1 MIFLF
6 FFFFFFFNLFFYY
19 YYYFFQGDVA
29 DVDIM
34 DDMLSTENKGKDA
47 FETFMR
53 ERLNPTTKDVFSP
66 ITQLKL
72 KTFKQRKLK
81 KIANSM
87 P

>member
-1 MIFLF
+1 MFC
-6 FFFFFFFNLFFYY
+6 
-19 YYYFFQGDVA
+19 FFQGDE
-29 DVDIM
+29 DIM

-53 ERLNPTTKDVFSP
+53 ERLNPATKDVFSP

-81 KIANSM
+81 KKSQIQCPKSK
-87 P
+87 

>member
-1 MIFLF
+1 MLLF
-6 FFFFFFFNLFFYY
+6 VLV
-19 YYYFFQGDVA
+19 FFQGDE
-29 DVDIM
+29 DIM
-34 DDMLSTENKGKDA
+34 DDMLSAENKVKDA

-53 ERLNPTTKDVFSP
+53 ERLNSATKDVFSS

-81 KIANSM
+81 TIRKLM